1 MPQNE
6 LSHKDGPLRIGTR
19 GSKLALVQANM
30 VADLLRAIGS
40 ASEIVVLKTTGD
52 RILDRPLAD
61 AGGKGLFVKE
71 LEDALLGDAIDI
83 AVHSMKDVPVEL
95 PPGLDIA
102 AVLKREDPRDVF
114 VSNKV
119 RTLAGLPKGAVL
131 GTSSVR
137 REAQVRRARPDLK
150 CVLLRGNVDT
160 RLRKLDEGEMDAMLL
175 ALAGLKRLGLENRA
189 TQMLDDFLP
198 ALSQGAIGIEI
209 RETDTRAREIV
220 TQLNDEDTEI
230 ALLCERAFQKA
241 LGGSCRSPMAGLAT
255 VTDRMLTFR
264 GEVLAPDGGDSVAT
278 DFRVRLGHDPRR
290 EAQGAGRE
298 AGEQLK
304 PRAIQWLDL

>member
-1 MPQNE
+1 MAQNE
-6 LSHKDGPLRIGTR
+6 LSHEDGPLRIGTR

-30 VADLLRAIGS
+30 VADLLRAKGA

-52 RILDRPLAD
+52 RIQDRPLAE

-71 LEDALLGDAIDI
+71 LEDALLGDAVDL
-83 AVHSMKDVPVEL
+83 AVHSMKDVPVDV

-114 VSNKV
+114 VSNKA
-119 RTLAGLPKGAVL
+119 RTLAELPKGAKL

-137 REAQVRRARPDLK
+137 REAQVRRARPDIE

-175 ALAGLKRLGLENRA
+175 ALAGLKRLGLERRA

-209 RETDTRAREIV
+209 RETDMLSREIV
-220 TQLNDEDTEI
+220 TQLNHVETEI
-230 ALLCERAFQKA
+230 ALSCERAFQDA

-255 VTDRMLTFR
+255 VANNRLHFR
-264 GEVLAPDGGDSVAT
+264 GEVLAPDGGEYVQTEIETALSHNAREEAT
-278 DFRVRLGHDPRR
+278 D
-290 EAQGAGRE
+290 AGRE
-298 AGEQLK
+298 AGLSIRS
-304 PRAIQWLDL
+304 RAEQWLDL